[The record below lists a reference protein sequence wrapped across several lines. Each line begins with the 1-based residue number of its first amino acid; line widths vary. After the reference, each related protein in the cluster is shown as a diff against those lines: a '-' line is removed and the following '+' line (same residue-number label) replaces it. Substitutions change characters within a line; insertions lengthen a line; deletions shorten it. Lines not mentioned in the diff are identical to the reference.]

1 MLVMTRA
8 VNTGARPQGRPR
20 SERAKRAILKAAGEL
35 LDSNG
40 FAGVTAEAIAAQAG
54 VSKATIYRWWPN
66 KAAVITD
73 SFLEL
78 TAPEI
83 DFVETGSVREDLR
96 LQMRSLIRTFAGKSG
111 QTIAALIAEGQSD
124 PEVADAFRSRW
135 ISARREETERVLRRG
150 VASGELC
157 DGLDLEAVMDALY
170 GPIYY
175 RLLVGHLPLEERFAD
190 VLTDYVIYGL
200 AAPGDSRGRS
210 RS

>member
-1 MLVMTRA
+1 MNM
-8 VNTGARPQGRPR
+8 GARSQGRPR
-20 SERAKRAILKAAGEL
+20 SERAKRAILEAAGEL
-35 LDSNG
+35 LDHNG
-40 FAGVTAEAIAAQAG
+40 FAGVTVEAIAVRAG

-96 LQMRSLIRTFAGKSG
+96 LQMRSLIRVFVGKSG
-111 QTIAALIAEGQSD
+111 QTIAALVAEGQSD

-135 ISARREETERVLRRG
+135 ISARREETDLVLRRG
-150 VASGELC
+150 VARGELC

-175 RLLVGHLPLEERFAD
+175 RLLVGHLPLEEGFAD
-190 VLTDYVIYGL
+190 VLTDYVMYGL
-200 AAPGDSRGRS
+200 AAPGERGAVHAGS
-210 RS
+210 SSNLG

>member
-1 MLVMTRA
+1 MLVMTRTMNMG
-8 VNTGARPQGRPR
+8 VRPQGRPR
-20 SERAKRAILKAAGEL
+20 SERARRAILKAAGEL

-40 FAGVTAEAIAAQAG
+40 FAGVTAEAIAARAG

-135 ISARREETERVLRRG
+135 ICARREETERVLRRG
-150 VASGELC
+150 VERGELC
-157 DGLDLEAVMDALY
+157 GGLDLEAVMDALY

-175 RLLVGHLPLEERFAD
+175 RLLVGHLPLEEGFAD
-190 VLTDYVIYGL
+190 MLTDYVIYGL
-200 AAPGDSRGRS
+200 TAPSDSRGR
-210 RS
+210 